1 MLASI
6 VHPTATRRQEA
17 PYVTMT
23 KTQWLAFANGALVA
37 LTGEDPSG
45 PALQWAP
52 PTEPYFWRGYQ
63 FQVGLR
69 EQAA

>member
-1 MLASI
+1 MLQSI
-6 VHPTATRRQEA
+6 VHPTPTRRQEA

-45 PALQWAP
+45 PALQWAET
-52 PTEPYFWRGYQ
+52 TETYFWRGYQ
-63 FQVGLR
+63 FQTGLLS
-69 EQAA
+69 QAA